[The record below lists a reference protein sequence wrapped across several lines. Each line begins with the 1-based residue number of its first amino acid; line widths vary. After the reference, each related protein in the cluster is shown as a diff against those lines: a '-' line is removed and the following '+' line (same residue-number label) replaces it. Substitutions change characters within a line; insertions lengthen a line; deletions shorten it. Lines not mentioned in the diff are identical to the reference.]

1 MAELI
6 KNIILDI
13 LIGDWDYI
21 HSDKVADLLTFLTIF
36 FVFIFIVK
44 LFKWIVNA
52 FRRSGRGFTH

>member
-6 KNIILDI
+6 KNIILEI

-44 LFKWIVNA
+44 LFKWIVYA
-52 FRRSGRGFTH
+52 FKRSGRGFTH